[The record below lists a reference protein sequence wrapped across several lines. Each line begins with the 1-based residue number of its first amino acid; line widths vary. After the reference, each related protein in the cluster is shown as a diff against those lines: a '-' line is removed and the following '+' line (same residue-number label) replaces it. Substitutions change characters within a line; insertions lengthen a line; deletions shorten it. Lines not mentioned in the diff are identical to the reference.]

1 MAHRW
6 VPFSVDIMEDVVQS
20 AVDTNGIG
28 QFRRHAVCRRRG
40 HRAENRF
47 WTGLPCLL
55 SPRRRTDCRAF
66 VRRDQRCPVQGH
78 RESQD
83 LRSGLLEAKMKTTV
97 SHEEAQIN
105 RFRKDPDRAVSY
117 LNACLDVAFKENDP
131 ELVLSALSTVA
142 RAFGLSR
149 LARDTE
155 LRRESLHRM
164 LRKR

>member
-1 MAHRW
+1 
-6 VPFSVDIMEDVVQS
+6 
-20 AVDTNGIG
+20 
-28 QFRRHAVCRRRG
+28 
-40 HRAENRF
+40 
-47 WTGLPCLL
+47 
-55 SPRRRTDCRAF
+55 
-66 VRRDQRCPVQGH
+66 
-78 RESQD
+78 
-83 LRSGLLEAKMKTTV
+83 MKTTV

-164 LRKR
+164 LRKRGNPEWRSLFRVFRALHLRPKLERAAA